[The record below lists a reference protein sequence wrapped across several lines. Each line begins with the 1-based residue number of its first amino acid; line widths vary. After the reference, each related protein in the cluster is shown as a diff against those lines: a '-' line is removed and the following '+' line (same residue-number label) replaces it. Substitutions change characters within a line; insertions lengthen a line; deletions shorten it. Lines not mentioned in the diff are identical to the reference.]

1 MPWYGY
7 IHPVLALLTFGYG
20 VTIGQL
26 TLSRLGEW
34 DFPLRRLRQRTLI
47 YFLLTLANLGLGLLF
62 NALLTGQGK
71 AVRLLAHL
79 PLAIAAAVLALLA
92 TLVTY
97 GKARP
102 GEVPASLRWHPLFT
116 VASLALIMTMGF
128 TALLKVFGI

>member
-47 YFLLTLANLGLGLLF
+47 YFLLTLANLGLGLLV
-62 NALLTGQGK
+62 NAILAGQGR
-71 AVRLLAHL
+71 AVKLLAHL

-102 GEVPASLRWHPLFT
+102 GEVPPSLRWHPLFT